1 MSEKS
6 SCGATPCEYRFSAR
20 LIGFSSTT
28 LALNAPGYSIYN
40 ATKGAVE
47 GMVRVIAKELG
58 SRGITVNAI
67 APGPV
72 ETELFLRGKSQAD
85 IDRMV
90 AMAPQKRLGQPS
102 EIANLRSDE
111 HTSEPQSLMRI

>member
-1 MSEKS
+1 MVAE
-6 SCGATPCEYRFSAR
+6 ATDNDFVRHFQVNVRGTFNAFREAARQVRDGGR

-40 ATKGAVE
+40 ATTRAVE

-58 SRGITVNAI
+58 SRGITVHAI

-72 ETELFLRGKSQAD
+72 ENALLRRRTSQAD
-85 IDRMV
+85 IDRRV
-90 AMAPQKRLGQPS
+90 PLAPQTP
-102 EIANLRSDE
+102 
-111 HTSEPQSLMRI
+111 

>member
-1 MSEKS
+1 
-6 SCGATPCEYRFSAR
+6 
-20 LIGFSSTT
+20 
-28 LALNAPGYSIYN
+28 
-40 ATKGAVE
+40 
-47 GMVRVIAKELG
+47 MVRVIAKELG

-102 EIANLRSDE
+102 EIANLVAFLASPEAGWINGQLVRANGRSEERRVGKECVSTCRSRWSQD
-111 HTSEPQSLMRI
+111 Q